1 MAGRSPIAVL
11 PAAGAGEA
19 EGSGAGVPVTTTA
32 AAAATG
38 SFEGAGVTVTAPAFP
53 GPQPVLVKVHPLVPV
68 VSVKTETVPAHLE
81 DAARE
86 AEVLCPA
93 RAILL
98 AD

>member
-1 MAGRSPIAVL
+1 VPGDAPDLFELG
-11 PAAGAGEA
+11 GAI
-19 EGSGAGVPVTTTA
+19 
-32 AAAATG
+32 
-38 SFEGAGVTVTAPAFP
+38 
-53 GPQPVLVKVHPLVPV
+53 

>member
-1 MAGRSPIAVL
+1 MCLR
-11 PAAGAGEA
+11 
-19 EGSGAGVPVTTTA
+19 VP
-32 AAAATG
+32 G
-38 SFEGAGVTVTAPAFP
+38 DS
-53 GPQPVLVKVHPLVPV
+53 VKVSIDEAACQGTGYCVRVAPDLFELGGAV
-68 VSVKTETVPAHLE
+68 VSVKVDTVPVHLE

>member
-1 MAGRSPIAVL
+1 MRVSIDDAACQGTGYCVRVAPDL
-11 PAAGAGEA
+11 FELAGA
-19 EGSGAGVPVTTTA
+19 
-32 AAAATG
+32 
-38 SFEGAGVTVTAPAFP
+38 
-53 GPQPVLVKVHPLVPV
+53 V